1 MQAFG
6 ARDSGSNPLG
16 AIKKGHIG
24 KDISDLKF
32 APLQQVDFNK
42 SKRIK
47 IIVLRRDVHMAGLFA
62 YRLGSNIITNTL
74 LLIPLYFNAN
84 YPSII
89 AV

>member
-1 MQAFG
+1 
-6 ARDSGSNPLG
+6 
-16 AIKKGHIG
+16 
-24 KDISDLKF
+24 
-32 APLQQVDFNK
+32 
-42 SKRIK
+42 
-47 IIVLRRDVHMAGLFA
+47 MAGLFA